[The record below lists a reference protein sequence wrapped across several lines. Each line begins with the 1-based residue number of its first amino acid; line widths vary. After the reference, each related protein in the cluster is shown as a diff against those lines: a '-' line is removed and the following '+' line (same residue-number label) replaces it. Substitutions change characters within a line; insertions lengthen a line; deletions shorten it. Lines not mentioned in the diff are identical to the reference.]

1 MDMDEKAERKERDGM
16 TGRPLLLFLG
26 FALLGVAVVFL
37 LFAEDLFGWRLFG
50 QEPTGLTQVPATGGT
65 AIVAQQ
71 SGTSSTPE
79 IGQQAPN
86 FTLADLE
93 GSEVSLADFEGRPV
107 IINFWATWCG
117 PCRIEMPELQEAYEE
132 RQDEGLTILA
142 VNMEE
147 TPEMVRRFFY
157 DDLRLTFTPLLDR
170 DGEVTDLYGVFNL
183 PTTYFV
189 NPEGAIA
196 AVHRGPLTGSQIDSY
211 LQETTA
217 GQG

>member
-1 MDMDEKAERKERDGM
+1 M

-26 FALLGVAVVFL
+26 FALLGLAVVFL
-37 LFAEDLFGWRLFG
+37 LFAEDLFGGRIFG
-50 QEPTGLTQVPATGGT
+50 QEQSVLTQVPATGGT

-79 IGQQAPN
+79 VGQQAPN

-93 GSEVSLADFEGRPV
+93 GNEVSLADFEGRPV

-117 PCRIEMPELQEAYEE
+117 PCRIEMPELQETYEE
-132 RQDEGLTILA
+132 RQEEGLAILA

-170 DGEVTDLYGVFNL
+170 DGDVTDLYGVFNL

-189 NPEGAIA
+189 NPEGTIA

-217 GQG
+217 GEG